1 MKEAI
6 ILAGGESLRMKP
18 YFKWCKTLLKFGQ
31 ETLLDYQIRW
41 LIENG
46 FEHIIVATTEETLN
60 KWHKVTTS
68 YSVYDYLDFSLE
80 WKKLGTSGAVLR
92 AGDYLNS
99 DRVYIMNVDDILL
112 DFNPNILYCELE
124 RGGIITLHK
133 PKIGFGLVRMRNG
146 LITRFQEK
154 PYIKYWVSC
163 GHYLFMKNIIRDYF
177 VEQGDLEKEVLPK
190 LAKEKKLQGYKY
202 TGRWITINTW
212 KDYIE
217 ALKNLN
223 LLSRT
228 EIYSPAFGG
237 YIYEENKQLY

>member
-6 ILAGGESLRMKP
+6 ILAGGQSLRMKP
-18 YFKWCKTLLKFGQ
+18 YFKWNKALLRFGE

-41 LIENG
+41 LEKNG
-46 FEHIIVATTEETLN
+46 FEHVIIATTESTVN
-60 KWHKVTTS
+60 KWYRLTTYQFDVT
-68 YSVYDYLDFSLE
+68 LDFSLE
-80 WKKLGTSGAVLR
+80 WKRLGTSGAIYR
-92 AGDYLNS
+92 ATNYVHTDK
-99 DRVYIMNVDDILL
+99 VYIMNVDDILL
-112 DFNPNILYCELE
+112 DFNPNVLYKELE

-146 LITRFQEK
+146 LIIRFQEK

-163 GHYLFMKNIIRDYF
+163 GHYLLKKITIRDYF

-228 EIYSPAFGG
+228 EIYSPASGG